1 MNLDSLNKWLTLA
14 ANIGVI
20 AGIIFLGLELNQ
32 NTTAV
37 QSASR
42 QESLNAELWVFEQL
56 IDYPA
61 LSLRPTDR
69 ELSAEQK
76 RQNNNLM
83 NAFFRIRE
91 NLWFQYKNGVLDE
104 STWVS
109 YRDTFVNF
117 LNDGEGIRSFW
128 ERISDIGLDRNFV
141 EEINRELTK

>member
-76 RQNNNLM
+76 RQNNNA
-83 NAFFRIRE
+83 N
-91 NLWFQYKNGVLDE
+91 
-104 STWVS
+104 ST
-109 YRDTFVNF
+109 R
-117 LNDGEGIRSFW
+117 
-128 ERISDIGLDRNFV
+128 
-141 EEINRELTK
+141 